1 MEPKIRKILKKIKK
15 DIHENIQVKK
25 RILKE
30 NLTQIVNAS
39 EICINSLNNGGKL
52 IFCGN
57 GGSASDAH
65 HLATELLVRLRPK
78 VNRKPIAAIS
88 LNLDTTSLTACGNDY
103 SYDVYLARMLEALG
117 KKDDIL
123 ISISTSGNSKNILKV
138 IKKANQLKIK
148 TISLLGKNGGA
159 AKKLS
164 KDNIIIKSN
173 STARIQEAHICIGH
187 ILMELIEDSVI
198 HSRFKK

>member
-15 DIHENIQVKK
+15 DINENIQVKK

-164 KDNIIIKSN
+164 KDNIIINSN

>member
-1 MEPKIRKILKKIKK
+1 MLSEFKKTSKKIEQ
-15 DIHENIQVKK
+15 DIKENIQVKK
-25 RILKE
+25 RILKD
-30 NLTQIVNAS
+30 NIGQIVKAS
-39 EICINSLNNGGKL
+39 EICIDSINNGGKL

-65 HLATELLVRLRPK
+65 HLATELLIRLRPN
-78 VNRKPIAAIS
+78 VNRKPIAAMS

-103 SYDVYLARMLEALG
+103 NYDVYLARMLEALG
-117 KKDDIL
+117 KKEDVL

-148 TISLLGKNGGA
+148 TVSFLGKNGGA

-164 KDNIIIKSN
+164 KNNIIIKSN

-187 ILMELIEDSVI
+187 ILMELIENSI
-198 HSRFKK
+198 IYKIK

>member
-1 MEPKIRKILKKIKK
+1 MVSKIKK
-15 DIHENIQVKK
+15 TFKKIEKDLKENINLKK

-103 SYDVYLARMLEALG
+103 NYNIYLARMLEALG
-117 KKDDIL
+117 KKEDIL

-138 IKKANQLKIK
+138 IKKANKLKIN

-164 KDNIIIKSN
+164 KNNIIVKSN

-187 ILMELIEDSVI
+187 ILMELIEDNLLNE
-198 HSRFKK
+198 KG

>member
-1 MEPKIRKILKKIKK
+1 MVSKIKK
-15 DIHENIQVKK
+15 TFKKIEKDLKENINLKK

-103 SYDVYLARMLEALG
+103 NYNIYLARMLEALG
-117 KKDDIL
+117 KKEDIL

-138 IKKANQLKIK
+138 IKKANKLKIN

-159 AKKLS
+159 AKNLS
-164 KDNIIIKSN
+164 KNNIIVKSN

-187 ILMELIEDSVI
+187 ILMELIEDNLLNE
-198 HSRFKK
+198 KG

>member
-1 MEPKIRKILKKIKK
+1 MLSEFKKTSKKIEQ
-15 DIHENIQVKK
+15 DIKENIQVKK
-25 RILKE
+25 RILKD
-30 NLTQIVNAS
+30 NIGQIVKAS
-39 EICINSLNNGGKL
+39 EICIDSINSGGKL

-65 HLATELLVRLRPK
+65 HLATELLIRLRPN
-78 VNRKPIAAIS
+78 VNRKPIAAMS

-103 SYDVYLARMLEALG
+103 NYDVYLARMLEALG
-117 KKDDIL
+117 KKEDVL

-148 TISLLGKNGGA
+148 TVSFLGKNGGA

-164 KDNIIIKSN
+164 KNNIIIKSN
-173 STARIQEAHICIGH
+173 SNARIQEAHICIGH
-187 ILMELIEDSVI
+187 ILMELIENSI
-198 HSRFKK
+198 IYKNK

>member
-1 MEPKIRKILKKIKK
+1 MVSKIKK
-15 DIHENIQVKK
+15 TFKKIEKDLKENINLKK

-78 VNRKPIAAIS
+78 INRKEVS
-88 LNLDTTSLTACGNDY
+88 
-103 SYDVYLARMLEALG
+103 
-117 KKDDIL
+117 
-123 ISISTSGNSKNILKV
+123 
-138 IKKANQLKIK
+138 
-148 TISLLGKNGGA
+148 
-159 AKKLS
+159 
-164 KDNIIIKSN
+164 
-173 STARIQEAHICIGH
+173 
-187 ILMELIEDSVI
+187 
-198 HSRFKK
+198 